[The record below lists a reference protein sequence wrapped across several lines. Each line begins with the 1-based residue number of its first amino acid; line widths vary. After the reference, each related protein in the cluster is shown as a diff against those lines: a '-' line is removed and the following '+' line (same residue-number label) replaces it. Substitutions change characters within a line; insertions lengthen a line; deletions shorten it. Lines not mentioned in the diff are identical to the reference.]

1 MVKFAP
7 MFCKFASVHLGI
19 FVISSNQ
26 RKTEHTFQKFLVYFF
41 TIICYYKFV
50 TCYTRMPRNRK
61 ETLMEHDYIKLKEF
75 YINAIVKML
84 NNCDDISLIDLIK
97 KLLEKSV

>member
-1 MVKFAP
+1 ME
-7 MFCKFASVHLGI
+7 
-19 FVISSNQ
+19 Q
-26 RKTEHTFQKFLVYFF
+26 D
-41 TIICYYKFV
+41 YY
-50 TCYTRMPRNRK
+50 
-61 ETLMEHDYIKLKEF
+61 KLKEH

>member
-1 MVKFAP
+1 ME
-7 MFCKFASVHLGI
+7 
-19 FVISSNQ
+19 Q
-26 RKTEHTFQKFLVYFF
+26 D
-41 TIICYYKFV
+41 YY
-50 TCYTRMPRNRK
+50 
-61 ETLMEHDYIKLKEF
+61 KLKEY

>member
-1 MVKFAP
+1 ME
-7 MFCKFASVHLGI
+7 
-19 FVISSNQ
+19 Q
-26 RKTEHTFQKFLVYFF
+26 D
-41 TIICYYKFV
+41 YK
-50 TCYTRMPRNRK
+50 
-61 ETLMEHDYIKLKEF
+61 KLKEY